1 MRPIPTLVVGLLI
14 AGGLLL
20 AAASG
25 DPVDRAVR
33 PEVVRA
39 PVRRPDPVPVA
50 RLTFD
55 DAARAA
61 AAMPRLY
68 SLLVSVDGEV
78 RAEHYFNG
86 ATPTRATNI
95 KSASKSIV
103 ATLVGIAIDRG
114 HIPGVREPIGR
125 FFPEYLR
132 GSPEKSAITIE
143 DLVTMR
149 SGLET
154 TSNRNYGRWVRSGN
168 WVRHVLERP
177 MVDRPGGQMIYSTG
191 STHLLS
197 AILTRAT
204 GASTASFA
212 QRALGVPLG
221 ITFAGWTR
229 DPQGIYLGGNEM
241 AMRPR
246 DMLRVGDLYLN
257 AGRYNGQQVVSEAW
271 VRTSIEPRTVSRF
284 GDREYGYGW
293 WIRELAGHPVFYA
306 WGYGGQFIFIVPSVR
321 TVIAVTSVSTPGSE
335 RREHLRSV
343 YDLVERH
350 IIPVAATAFPDS
362 AGANLAP

>member
-1 MRPIPTLVVGLLI
+1 MRTVPVLAAGLLV
-14 AGGLLL
+14 AGGALLL
-20 AAASG
+20 AGFGGISDLPRQDTATGAA
-25 DPVDRAVR
+25 AA
-33 PEVVRA
+33 A
-39 PVRRPDPVPVA
+39 PRPDPVPVA
-50 RLTFD
+50 SLRFEE
-55 DAARAA
+55 AARAA
-61 AAMPRLY
+61 AALPRLY
-68 SLLVSVDGEV
+68 SLLVSVDGDL

-86 ATPTRATNI
+86 AMPTRATNI

-114 HIPGVREPIGR
+114 HLEGVTEPIAR

-132 GSPEKSAITIE
+132 ASPDKAAITIE

-154 TSNRNYGRWVRSGN
+154 TSNRNYGRWVQSGN

-177 MVDRPGGQMIYSTG
+177 MVDRPGGRMIYSTG

-204 GASTASFA
+204 GTSTAAFA
-212 QRALGVPLG
+212 QRVLGEPLGVSFG
-221 ITFAGWTR
+221 GWTR

-257 AGRYNGQQVVSEAW
+257 GGRHNGRQVVSEAW

-293 WIRELAGHPVFYA
+293 WIRELAGRPVFYA

-321 TVIAVTSVSTPGSE
+321 TVVAVTSVSTPGSE
-335 RREHLRSV
+335 RREHLGSI
-343 YDLVERH
+343 YDLVEQH
-350 IIPVAATAFPDS
+350 IIPVAAAAFP
-362 AGANLAP
+362 GA